1 MLALAF
7 GPAPAL
13 LAQQTPATPTPA
25 APAAPAAQPAPVEK
39 PAPTLKVGDA
49 APEFK
54 VEKFI
59 KGDEFSGFEKG
70 KVYVVEFWAT
80 WCGPCIMSM
89 PHISELQREYKDKG
103 VTIVGVNIW
112 EDKNFDDATLKK
124 VEEFVQ
130 KKGDGMD
137 YTVAYDGGS
146 KHMDTT
152 WMKAAGR
159 NGIPS
164 AFLVDQTGTI
174 AWMGHP
180 MSLDMVLDEVITG
193 KWDKEK
199 GPAKIQAASMAFREA
214 GEKYKEG
221 LEVGNTAWE
230 QAMKDYPVMGRTMK
244 AQHFGAMRDR
254 ATLKRPEAKQLIV
267 KAAEANF
274 ELSDQSEAGPHV
286 NLARAYFI
294 AGQTEKG
301 QAAAKRALEL
311 APEASRDR
319 MAAWLKQVEEDAKA
333 E

>member
-1 MLALAF
+1 
-7 GPAPAL
+7 
-13 LAQQTPATPTPA
+13 
-25 APAAPAAQPAPVEK
+25 
-39 PAPTLKVGDA
+39 
-49 APEFK
+49 
-54 VEKFI
+54 
-59 KGDEFSGFEKG
+59 
-70 KVYVVEFWAT
+70 
-80 WCGPCIMSM
+80 
-89 PHISELQREYKDKG
+89 
-103 VTIVGVNIW
+103 
-112 EDKNFDDATLKK
+112 
-124 VEEFVQ
+124 
-130 KKGDGMD
+130 
-137 YTVAYDGGS
+137 
-146 KHMDTT
+146 
-152 WMKAAGR
+152 
-159 NGIPS
+159 
-164 AFLVDQTGTI
+164 
-174 AWMGHP
+174 
-180 MSLDMVLDEVITG
+180 MSLDMVLDEVIAG

-221 LEVGNTAWE
+221 LEAGNTAWE

-244 AQHFGAMRDR
+244 AQHFGAMLGAGHSKEACAIGEQIVEKARQKKDATAIQGVLGAMRDP
-254 ATLKRPEAKQLIV
+254 ATLKSPEAKQLIV